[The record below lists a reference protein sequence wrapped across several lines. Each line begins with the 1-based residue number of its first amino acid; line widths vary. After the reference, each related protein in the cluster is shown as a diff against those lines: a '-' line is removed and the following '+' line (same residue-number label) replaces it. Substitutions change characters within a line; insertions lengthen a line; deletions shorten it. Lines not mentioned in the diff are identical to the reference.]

1 MQVLPAMGIRL
12 TAMLSPETIQQG
24 FIAQYTR
31 IVVDRD
37 RLNMIADRPIGW
49 IRRCSTAV
57 THTRPPDA
65 LDDSELGI
73 GTPESAQTERG
84 CLKRPPRRLQVQGQS
99 ERGGTSIL
107 DRKDKSIS
115 FLCGCVAVHLF
126 LALKLS
132 IKNEVLKVVGSRT
145 PDWWTGLTHEL
156 KCVHDQRF
164 AFLQCN

>member
-1 MQVLPAMGIRL
+1 MGIRL

-107 DRKDKSIS
+107 KGKTEC
-115 FLCGCVAVHLF
+115 FLFVCGCLRVHLV
-126 LALKLS
+126 LASNLS
-132 IKNEVLKVVGSRT
+132 I
-145 PDWWTGLTHEL
+145 
-156 KCVHDQRF
+156 
-164 AFLQCN
+164 